1 MSTPQICAAV
11 VETCRRRLPPA
22 ARGERHAHLDIGA
35 GQGELIRLLG
45 DALSVRSSACDF
57 HVDRF
62 DSVDVPITRVDL
74 DREPLPYPDEEFD
87 LVTCSEVVEHLEN
100 YRALLREA
108 YRVTK
113 PGGLVVLTTPNV
125 LNAQSRMRY
134 LASGFPVLFGPLPV
148 GHDERHSTARHIT
161 PIPYFYLAHAL
172 LETGFGRV
180 ELDIDKVQRTSV
192 VWLALA
198 FPVIVG
204 GWLRFATRER
214 RRLRTIT
221 AANEPHVAMH
231 RSWRLLVGRTAVV
244 SALKT
249 GPS

>member
-1 MSTPQICAAV
+1 MP
-11 VETCRRRLPPA
+11 L
-22 ARGERHAHLDIGA
+22 
-35 GQGELIRLLG
+35 
-45 DALSVRSSACDF
+45 RSAACDF
-57 HVDRF
+57 HVERF
-62 DSVDVPITRVDL
+62 DGGAIPIAQVDL
-74 DREPLPYPDEEFD
+74 EREPLPYPDGAFD

-108 YRVTK
+108 HRVTK
-113 PGGLVVLTTPNV
+113 PGGLLVLTTPNV

-134 LASGFPVLFGPLPV
+134 LAAGFPVLFGPLPV

-198 FPVIVG
+198 APVIAA
-204 GWLRFATRER
+204 GWLRFAAREG
-214 RRLRTIT
+214 RRLRTVT
-221 AANEPHVAMH
+221 PGERAARGDASLLAPAGRENDRGFGGQGRRIVA
-231 RSWRLLVGRTAVV
+231 RRRPRAVASPRV
-244 SALKT
+244 SSENA
-249 GPS
+249 

>member
-1 MSTPQICAAV
+1 MCTPQIYEAVTAA
-11 VETCRRRLPPA
+11 CRRRLPPA
-22 ARGERHAHLDIGA
+22 APGATRSHLDIGA
-35 GQGELIRLLG
+35 GQGELIRRLAEAMPL
-45 DALSVRSSACDF
+45 RSAACDF
-57 HVDRF
+57 HVERF
-62 DSVDVPITRVDL
+62 DGAEVPIAQVDL
-74 DREPLPYPDEEFD
+74 EREPLPYADGAFD

-108 YRVTK
+108 YRVAK
-113 PGGLVVLTTPNV
+113 PGGLLVLTTPNV

-161 PIPYFYLAHAL
+161 PVPYFYLAHAL
-172 LETGFGRV
+172 LETGFGGV

-198 FPVIVG
+198 WPVIAG
-204 GWLRFATRER
+204 GWLQFATREG

-221 AANEPHVAMH
+221 TTNAPHVAMH
-231 RSWRLLVGRTAVV
+231 RSWRLLVGRTLVV
-244 SALKT
+244 SAVKA
-249 GPS
+249 G

>member
-1 MSTPQICAAV
+1 MSTQAIYAAV
-11 VETCRRRLPPA
+11 VETCRRRVPPL
-22 ARGERHAHLDIGA
+22 ARGMTATHLDIGA
-35 GQGELIRLLG
+35 GRGALIRMLG
-45 DALSVRSSACDF
+45 GALAVRSAACDF
-57 HVDRF
+57 HVERF
-62 DSVDVPITRVDL
+62 DGADLDIAQVNL
-74 DREPLPYPDEEFD
+74 DREPLPYPDGEFD

-108 YRVTK
+108 HRVTR
-113 PGGLVVLTTPNV
+113 PGGLLVLTTPNV

-180 ELDIDKVQRTSV
+180 ELDIDKAQRTSV

-198 FPVIVG
+198 WPVIAV

-214 RRLRTIT
+214 HRFKTIT
-221 AANEPHVAMH
+221 AATAPHVARH
-231 RSWRLLVGRTAVV
+231 RSWRLLVGRTIVV
-244 SALKT
+244 SAVKT
-249 GPS
+249 GG